1 MESVLGRYRNL
12 VILVGVLFLQVLGLA
27 VQVKR
32 GGDAEN
38 NTRLIRI
45 WTVSAITPLERGL
58 VWMQNGAGNLWSNYF
73 YLRGVRA
80 ENRQLKEQIEQM
92 KLEQVRLNEDA
103 TQAHRLQALLAFKE
117 QYISKTVPAQVI
129 GSSGSDLSRSI
140 YIDKGSD
147 QGIQPDMAVITASG
161 IVGKV
166 LHAYPSTSLV
176 LLINDQSSGVGAI
189 LEKSRLQGVLRGTP
203 NGEVQ
208 LERVMSDEQ
217 VLTGETVLTSG
228 GDQIFPKGLTVGTV
242 AKVEGGKDLFLNVK
256 VKPAANLSRL
266 EEVLVVLQKQERQAT
281 AQETVRVRAADI
293 LAQRLPS
300 VPDKPAT
307 APTAG
312 TAVPSN
318 TAGGGTSTAAG
329 SSNSTRPQPQS
340 GSTPKPPITIAPVQT
355 GPVQTVPRPMI
366 PAGSTKPNG
375 VDNVGTKPRS
385 GEPAAATPASPKSAG
400 TDASHNPPVAGQTAA
415 PGAAKPGVQE
425 KGQKN
430 APPNGSAVRAG
441 SSGNTTSGPKAT
453 SSQTKPANTQAK
465 PASPPVPPPQPNP
478 QPPPA
483 DDGPH

>member
-58 VWMQNGAGNLWSNYF
+58 VWLQNGAGNLWSNYF

-80 ENRQLKEQIEQM
+80 ENRQLKEE
-92 KLEQVRLNEDA
+92 LEQVRLNEDA

-147 QGIQPDMAVITASG
+147 QGIQPDMAVITAGG

-189 LEKSRLQGVLRGTP
+189 LEKSRLQGVLRGTA

-217 VLTGETVLTSG
+217 VPTGETVLTSG

-256 VKPAANLSRL
+256 VKPAADLSRL

-340 GSTPKPPITIAPVQT
+340 GSTPKPP
-355 GPVQTVPRPMI
+355 
-366 PAGSTKPNG
+366 
-375 VDNVGTKPRS
+375 
-385 GEPAAATPASPKSAG
+385 
-400 TDASHNPPVAGQTAA
+400 
-415 PGAAKPGVQE
+415 
-425 KGQKN
+425 
-430 APPNGSAVRAG
+430 
-441 SSGNTTSGPKAT
+441 
-453 SSQTKPANTQAK
+453 
-465 PASPPVPPPQPNP
+465 
-478 QPPPA
+478 
-483 DDGPH
+483 

>member
-1 MESVLGRYRNL
+1 
-12 VILVGVLFLQVLGLA
+12 

-58 VWMQNGAGNLWSNYF
+58 VWIQNGAGNLWHNYF

-80 ENRQLKEQIEQM
+80 ENRQLKEEIEHM

-217 VLTGETVLTSG
+217 VPSGETVLTSG
-228 GDQIFPKGLTVGTV
+228 GDQIFPKGLPVGTV
-242 AKVEGGKDLFLNVK
+242 AKVERGKDLFLNVK

-307 APTAG
+307 AATAGG

-318 TAGGGTSTAAG
+318 TAGGGASTAAG
-329 SSNSTRPQPQS
+329 SSNGTKPQPQS
-340 GSTPKPPITIAPVQT
+340 GSNPKPPIPIAPIQA
-355 GPVQTVPRPMI
+355 GAIQPVPRQVT

-375 VDNVGTKPRS
+375 VDNAGAKPRS
-385 GEPAAATPASPKSAG
+385 GEPTAATPASPKSAG
-400 TDASHNPPVAGQTAA
+400 ANASHSVPAAGQAVPPGGVKTAVPEKVQKNPPT
-415 PGAAKPGVQE
+415 
-425 KGQKN
+425 
-430 APPNGSAVRAG
+430 NGSAVPAG
-441 SSGNTTSGPKAT
+441 SGSTSPGQKAT
-453 SSQTKPANTQAK
+453 NSQTKPANTQGK
-465 PASPPVPPPQPNP
+465 PASPPAAPPQSSP
-478 QPPPA
+478 QPPAA